1 MNASLQLR
9 DFDGWKLAVGGFE
22 DPAHRVLDTELAR
35 KLGFGRPRDIRKLIE
50 NLVASGELPGIHVR
64 AAVAR
69 TSMPRGGERATA
81 VNEYW
86 LTLEEALFVTAKS
99 ETKSANEILKAII
112 KVFLS
117 AREAIESE
125 VRQRVGYVARLLL
138 ADATTE
144 WDLMWPADFVS
155 VMCRL
160 HGITWDGRV
169 QPRFL
174 GSTYERIYRT
184 LLTDEVYDLLKS
196 KNPEPHHGSN
206 HHQWLTPQARE
217 AVRSAIPRIVTHAI
231 RSRTKE
237 EFWAGFDHEFA
248 GKMLQLEFF
257 VPRRLPP
264 KKAS

>member
-1 MNASLQLR
+1 MSASPQLR

-22 DPAHRVLDTELAR
+22 DPAHRVLDVELAR
-35 KLGFGRPRDIRKLIE
+35 KLGFARPRKIRELIQR
-50 NLVASGELPGIHVR
+50 LVVTGDLSGVHVR
-64 AAVAR
+64 PTVGR
-69 TSMPRGGERATA
+69 RELSGNTVETT

-99 ETKSANEILKAII
+99 DTKTANEILKAII
-112 KVFLS
+112 RVFLS
-117 AREAIESE
+117 AREAIDAE
-125 VRQRVGYVARLLL
+125 VKQRVGYVARLLL
-138 ADATTE
+138 SDATCE
-144 WDLMWPADFVS
+144 WDLMWPGEFVAI
-155 VMCRL
+155 MCRL
-160 HGITWDGRV
+160 HGIAWDGRV

-217 AVRSAIPRIVTHAI
+217 AVRSAIPRITTHAI

-257 VPRRLPP
+257 APRRLPP

>member
-1 MNASLQLR
+1 MSGLQLR
-9 DFDGWKLAVGGFE
+9 DFDGWKLAVGGFD
-22 DPAHRVLDTELAR
+22 DPAHRILDVELAR
-35 KLGFGRPRDIRKLIE
+35 KLGFSKPRDIRELIARHAE
-50 NLVASGELPGIHVR
+50 SGDLPLIHVR
-64 AAVAR
+64 PTVRR
-69 TSMPRGGERATA
+69 TSMPRGGERETT

-99 ETKSANEILKAII
+99 DTKTANEILKAII
-112 KVFLS
+112 KVFLT
-117 AREAIESE
+117 ARDAIDAE
-125 VRQRVGYVARLLL
+125 VKQRVGYVARLLL
-138 ADATTE
+138 ADATCQ
-144 WDLMWPADFVS
+144 WDLMWPADFVA

-160 HGITWDGRV
+160 HGIAWDGRV

-184 LLTDEVYDLLKS
+184 VLTDEVYDLLKS
-196 KNPEPHHGSN
+196 KNPEPRFGSN

-217 AVRSAIPRIVTHAI
+217 AIRSAIPRITTHAI
-231 RSRTKE
+231 RSRTPE

-257 VPRRLPP
+257 APKRIG

>member
-1 MNASLQLR
+1 
-9 DFDGWKLAVGGFE
+9 
-22 DPAHRVLDTELAR
+22 
-35 KLGFGRPRDIRKLIE
+35 
-50 NLVASGELPGIHVR
+50 
-64 AAVAR
+64 VAR
-69 TSMPRGGERATA
+69 QELSGNIIETT

-99 ETKSANEILKAII
+99 ETKTANEILKAVIR
-112 KVFLS
+112 VFLS
-117 AREAIESE
+117 ARDAVDAE
-125 VRQRVGYVARLLL
+125 VKQRVGYVARLLL
-138 ADATTE
+138 SDATCE
-144 WDLMWPADFVS
+144 WDLMWPAEFVS

-160 HGITWDGRV
+160 HGIAWDGRV

-217 AVRSAIPRIVTHAI
+217 AVRSAIPRITTHAI

-237 EFWAGFDHEFA
+237 EFWAGVDHEFA

-257 VPRRLPP
+257 AARRVGR
-264 KKAS
+264 KAS

>member
-1 MNASLQLR
+1 MTASLALR
-9 DFDGWKLAVGGFE
+9 DFLGWKVAVSGF
-22 DPAHRVLDTELAR
+22 DDTAHRILDTDLAR
-35 KLGFGRPRDIRKLIE
+35 KLGFSRPRDIRKLIE
-50 NLVASGELPGIHVR
+50 RLAKEGALSGIHVR
-64 AAVAR
+64 ATVGR
-69 TSMPRGGERATA
+69 TSMPRGGTRETE

-99 ETKSANEILKAII
+99 ETKTANEILKAII
-112 KVFLS
+112 NVFLT
-117 AREAIESE
+117 ARDAIDAE
-125 VRQRVGYVARLLL
+125 VKQRVGYVARLLL
-138 ADATTE
+138 SDATCE
-144 WDLMWPADFVS
+144 WDLMWPADFVA

-160 HGITWDGRV
+160 HGIAWDGRV

-184 LLTDEVYDLLKS
+184 VLTDEVYDLLKS
-196 KNPEPHHGSN
+196 KNPEPRFGSN

-217 AVRSAIPRIVTHAI
+217 AIRSAIPRITTHAI
-231 RSRTKE
+231 RSRSPE

-257 VPRRLPP
+257 APKRIG